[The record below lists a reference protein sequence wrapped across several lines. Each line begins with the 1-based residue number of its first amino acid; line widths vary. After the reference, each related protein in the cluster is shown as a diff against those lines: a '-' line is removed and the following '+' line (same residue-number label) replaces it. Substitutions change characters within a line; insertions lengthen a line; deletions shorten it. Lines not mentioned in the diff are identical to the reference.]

1 MISIFRNNTPLA
13 IGLLLLL
20 AIVPEINPHP
30 SASMLINS
38 QHTIVWN
45 WIYTFSEWINFNTSF
60 LGILIRVS
68 VTLICALYINKIVT
82 DHKLMEKP
90 GYLPAMWFL
99 LLQSLIPK
107 QVSLDILLMNVFM
120 IASVK
125 LMILVYKLEKPINS
139 LLTASFM
146 LSLIALINATSV
158 IYFLWLS
165 AALLIMRPAS
175 FREWIMVL
183 TGYLLPIYLL
193 TSILYLADRLD
204 FSLIFSFQ
212 KIEFGLPVLS
222 PIEWIRIAIVWL
234 TPWLFFM
241 LSANQISK
249 LLIQGRKAFIIC
261 LLLSIVVS
269 SLIVSDLTSVS
280 QNMHLSLLPATLLIS
295 PLFIHVRKKL
305 LPNLF
310 ILILLVLSQLR

>member
-1 MISIFRNNTPLA
+1 
-13 IGLLLLL
+13 
-20 AIVPEINPHP
+20 
-30 SASMLINS
+30 MLINS

-60 LGILIRVS
+60 IGILIRVS
-68 VTLICALYINKIVT
+68 VTLSCALYINKIVT

-107 QVSLDILLMNVFM
+107 QVSLDLLFINVCM

-125 LMILVYKLEKPINS
+125 LMILVYKIENPINS
-139 LLTASFM
+139 LLTASFI
-146 LSLIALINATSV
+146 LSLIALINSAS
-158 IYFLWLS
+158 ILYFLWLS

-183 TGYLLPIYLL
+183 IGFLLPIYLL
-193 TSILYLADRLD
+193 TSVLYITDRLD
-204 FSLIFSFQ
+204 FNLIFSFR
-212 KIEFGLPVLS
+212 KIAFELPQLS
-222 PIEWIRIAIVWL
+222 PFEWIRIAIVL
-234 TPWLFFM
+234 LIPWLFFM

-249 LLIQGRKAFIIC
+249 LLIQGRKTFIIS
-261 LLLSIVVS
+261 LLLSIVVTT
-269 SLIVSDLTSVS
+269 LILSDLTSVS
-280 QNMHLSLLPATLLIS
+280 QSIHLALLPATLLVS
-295 PLFIHVRKKL
+295 PLFINVRKKL

>member
-1 MISIFRNNTPLA
+1 
-13 IGLLLLL
+13 
-20 AIVPEINPHP
+20 
-30 SASMLINS
+30 
-38 QHTIVWN
+38 
-45 WIYTFSEWINFNTSF
+45 
-60 LGILIRVS
+60 
-68 VTLICALYINKIVT
+68 
-82 DHKLMEKP
+82 MEKP

-99 LLQSLIPK
+99 LLQSLIPI
-107 QVSLDILLMNVFM
+107 QVSLDILVMNVFM

-125 LMILVYKLEKPINS
+125 LMILVYKLENPINS

-183 TGYLLPIYLL
+183 TSYLLPIYLL

-212 KIEFGLPVLS
+212 KIEFALPVLS

-269 SLIVSDLTSVS
+269 SLILSELTSVS

-310 ILILLVLSQLR
+310 ILILIVLSQLR

>member
-30 SASMLINS
+30 SASMLNNS

-107 QVSLDILLMNVFM
+107 QVSLDILVMNVFM

-222 PIEWIRIAIVWL
+222 PIEWIRIAIVLL

-269 SLIVSDLTSVS
+269 SLIVSELTSVS

-295 PLFIHVRKKL
+295 PLFIHVRKNL

>member
-1 MISIFRNNTPLA
+1 LISIFRNNTPLA

-30 SASMLINS
+30 SASMLNNS
-38 QHTIVWN
+38 QHTIIWN

-68 VTLICALYINKIVT
+68 VTLICALYVNKIVT

-193 TSILYLADRLD
+193 TSILYLANRLD

-222 PIEWIRIAIVWL
+222 PIEWIHIAIVWL

-249 LLIQGRKAFIIC
+249 LLIQGRKTFIIC

-269 SLIVSDLTSVS
+269 SLIVSNLTSVS

-295 PLFIHVRKKL
+295 PLFINVRKKL

>member
-30 SASMLINS
+30 SASMLNNS

-60 LGILIRVS
+60 IGILIRVS

-193 TSILYLADRLD
+193 TSILYLANRLD

>member
-1 MISIFRNNTPLA
+1 LISIFRNNTPLA

-20 AIVPEINPHP
+20 AIVPETNPHP
-30 SASMLINS
+30 SASMLNNS
-38 QHTIVWN
+38 QHTIIWN

-68 VTLICALYINKIVT
+68 VTLICALYVNKIVT

-99 LLQSLIPK
+99 LLQSIIPK
-107 QVSLDILLMNVFM
+107 QVSLDILVMNVFM

-193 TSILYLADRLD
+193 TSILYLANRLD

-212 KIEFGLPVLS
+212 KIEFALPVLS

-249 LLIQGRKAFIIC
+249 LLIQGRKTFIIC

-269 SLIVSDLTSVS
+269 SLIVSNLTSVS

>member
-1 MISIFRNNTPLA
+1 
-13 IGLLLLL
+13 
-20 AIVPEINPHP
+20 
-30 SASMLINS
+30 MLNNS

-261 LLLSIVVS
+261 LLLSIVVP

>member
-30 SASMLINS
+30 SASMLNNS

-68 VTLICALYINKIVT
+68 VTLICALYVNKIVT

-193 TSILYLADRLD
+193 TSILYLANRLD

-212 KIEFGLPVLS
+212 KIEFALPVLS

-249 LLIQGRKAFIIC
+249 LLIQGRKTFIIC
-261 LLLSIVVS
+261 LLLSIVIS
-269 SLIVSDLTSVS
+269 SLIVSDLISVS

>member
-20 AIVPEINPHP
+20 AIVPEINTHP
-30 SASMLINS
+30 EAFVQYDSE
-38 QHTIVWN
+38 HTIVWN
-45 WIYTFSEWINFNTSF
+45 WIAAFSEWINFKTSI
-60 LGILIRVS
+60 LGVLIRVS
-68 VTLICALYINKIVT
+68 VTLIAALFINKIVT

-107 QVSLDILLMNVFM
+107 QVSLDILFINVCM

-125 LMILVYKLEKPINS
+125 LMILVYKIENPINS

-146 LSLIALINATSV
+146 LSMIALINSASV
-158 IYFLWLS
+158 TYFLWLS

-183 TGYLLPIYLL
+183 IGFLLPIYLL
-193 TSILYLADRLD
+193 TSVLYLTDRLD
-204 FSLIFSFQ
+204 FNLIFSFR
-212 KIEFGLPVLS
+212 KIAFELPQLS
-222 PIEWIRIAIVWL
+222 PFEWIRIAIVL
-234 TPWLFFM
+234 FIPWLFFL

-249 LLIQGRKAFIIC
+249 LLIQGRKTFIIC
-261 LLLSIVVS
+261 LLLSIVVTA
-269 SLIVSDLTSVS
+269 LIISDLSSVS
-280 QNMHLSLLPATLLIS
+280 QSIHLVLLPATLLIS
-295 PLFIHVRKKL
+295 PLFMHVRKKL

>member
-1 MISIFRNNTPLA
+1 MI
-13 IGLLLLL
+13 
-20 AIVPEINPHP
+20 
-30 SASMLINS
+30 
-38 QHTIVWN
+38 WN

-68 VTLICALYINKIVT
+68 VTLICALYVNKIVT

-183 TGYLLPIYLL
+183 TGYLIPIYLL
-193 TSILYLADRLD
+193 TSILYLANMLD

-222 PIEWIRIAIVWL
+222 PIEWVRIAIVWL

-249 LLIQGRKAFIIC
+249 LLIQGRKTFIIC

-269 SLIVSDLTSVS
+269 SLIVSNLTSVS

>member
-1 MISIFRNNTPLA
+1 
-13 IGLLLLL
+13 
-20 AIVPEINPHP
+20 
-30 SASMLINS
+30 MLNNS
-38 QHTIVWN
+38 QHTIIWN

-68 VTLICALYINKIVT
+68 VTLICALYVNKIVT

-193 TSILYLADRLD
+193 TSILYLANRLD

-222 PIEWIRIAIVWL
+222 PIEWIHIAIVWL

-269 SLIVSDLTSVS
+269 SLIVSNLTSVS

>member
-1 MISIFRNNTPLA
+1 LA

-20 AIVPEINPHP
+20 AIVPEINPLTQ
-30 SASMLINS
+30 AAIQNS
-38 QHTIVWN
+38 SHHTIVWN
-45 WIYTFSEWINFNTSF
+45 WLFTFSEWINFNTSF
-60 LGILIRVS
+60 LGTIIRVS
-68 VTLICALYINKIVT
+68 VTLISALYINKIVT

-107 QVSLDILLMNVFM
+107 QVSIDMLFMNVLM

-125 LMILVYKLEKPINS
+125 LMILVYKEERPVNS

-146 LSLIALINATSV
+146 LSLIAMINSASI

-165 AALLIMRPAS
+165 AALLIMRPSS

-193 TSILYLADRLD
+193 TSMLYLTDSLD
-204 FSLIFSFQ
+204 FSLIFSFP
-212 KIEFGLPVLS
+212 KIKFALPVLS
-222 PIEWIRIAIVWL
+222 PIEWIKIAIIWL

-261 LLLSIVVS
+261 LLLSIVVTC
-269 SLIVSDLTSVS
+269 LILSDLTYVS
-280 QNMHLSLLPATLLIS
+280 QNMHLTLLPATLLMS
-295 PLFIHVRKKL
+295 PLFIHIRKKL

>member
-1 MISIFRNNTPLA
+1 
-13 IGLLLLL
+13 
-20 AIVPEINPHP
+20 
-30 SASMLINS
+30 MLHNS

-222 PIEWIRIAIVWL
+222 PIEWIRIAIVLL

>member
-1 MISIFRNNTPLA
+1 LISIFRNNTPLA

-30 SASMLINS
+30 SASMLNNS

-107 QVSLDILLMNVFM
+107 QVSLDILVMNVFM

-212 KIEFGLPVLS
+212 KIEFALPVLS
-222 PIEWIRIAIVWL
+222 PIEWIRIANVWI

-269 SLIVSDLTSVS
+269 SLILSELTSVS

>member
-1 MISIFRNNTPLA
+1 
-13 IGLLLLL
+13 
-20 AIVPEINPHP
+20 
-30 SASMLINS
+30 
-38 QHTIVWN
+38 
-45 WIYTFSEWINFNTSF
+45 
-60 LGILIRVS
+60 
-68 VTLICALYINKIVT
+68 
-82 DHKLMEKP
+82 MEKP

-99 LLQSLIPK
+99 LLQSLIPI
-107 QVSLDILLMNVFM
+107 QVSLDILVMNVFM

-125 LMILVYKLEKPINS
+125 LMILVYKLEKTINS

-193 TSILYLADRLD
+193 TSILYLADSLD

-222 PIEWIRIAIVWL
+222 PIEWIRIAIVLL

-269 SLIVSDLTSVS
+269 SLILSELTSVS

-310 ILILLVLSQLR
+310 ILILIVLSQLR

>member
-20 AIVPEINPHP
+20 AIVPEVNTHLEAFVQND
-30 SASMLINS
+30 SE
-38 QHTIVWN
+38 HTIVWN
-45 WIYTFSEWINFNTSF
+45 WIAAFSEWINFNTSI
-60 LGILIRVS
+60 LGVLIRVS
-68 VTLICALYINKIVT
+68 VTLIAALFINKIVT

-107 QVSLDILLMNVFM
+107 QVSLDILFINVCM

-125 LMILVYKLEKPINS
+125 LMILVYKIENPINS

-146 LSLIALINATSV
+146 LSMIALINSASV
-158 IYFLWLS
+158 TYFLWLS

-183 TGYLLPIYLL
+183 IGFLLPIYLL
-193 TSILYLADRLD
+193 TSVLYLTDRLD
-204 FSLIFSFQ
+204 FNLIFSFR
-212 KIEFGLPVLS
+212 KIAFELPQLS
-222 PIEWIRIAIVWL
+222 PFEWIRIAIVL
-234 TPWLFFM
+234 FIPWLFFL

-249 LLIQGRKAFIIC
+249 LLIQGRKTFIIC
-261 LLLSIVVS
+261 LLLSIVVTA
-269 SLIVSDLTSVS
+269 LIISDLSSVS
-280 QNMHLSLLPATLLIS
+280 QSIHLVLLPATLLVS
-295 PLFIHVRKKL
+295 PLFMHVRKKL

>member
-1 MISIFRNNTPLA
+1 LISIFRNNTPLA

-30 SASMLINS
+30 SASMLNNS

-107 QVSLDILLMNVFM
+107 QVSLDILVMNVFM

-193 TSILYLADRLD
+193 TSILYLANRLD

-222 PIEWIRIAIVWL
+222 PIEWIRIAIVLL

-269 SLIVSDLTSVS
+269 SLIVSELTSVS

-295 PLFIHVRKKL
+295 PLFIHVRKNL

>member
-1 MISIFRNNTPLA
+1 LISIFRNNTPLA

-20 AIVPEINPHP
+20 AIVPEVNTHLEAFVQND
-30 SASMLINS
+30 SE
-38 QHTIVWN
+38 HTIVWN
-45 WIYTFSEWINFNTSF
+45 WIAAFSEWINFNTSI
-60 LGILIRVS
+60 LGVLIRVS
-68 VTLICALYINKIVT
+68 VTLIAALFINKIVT

-107 QVSLDILLMNVFM
+107 QVSLDILFINVCM

-125 LMILVYKLEKPINS
+125 LMILVYKIENPINS

-146 LSLIALINATSV
+146 LSMIALINSASV
-158 IYFLWLS
+158 TYFLWLS

-183 TGYLLPIYLL
+183 IGFLLPIYLL
-193 TSILYLADRLD
+193 TSVLYLTDRLD
-204 FSLIFSFQ
+204 FNLIFSFR
-212 KIEFGLPVLS
+212 KIAFELPQLS
-222 PIEWIRIAIVWL
+222 PFEWIRIAIVL
-234 TPWLFFM
+234 FIPWLFFL

-249 LLIQGRKAFIIC
+249 LLIQGRKTFIIC
-261 LLLSIVVS
+261 LLLSIVVTA
-269 SLIVSDLTSVS
+269 LIISDLSSVS
-280 QNMHLSLLPATLLIS
+280 QSIHLVLLPATLLVS
-295 PLFIHVRKKL
+295 PLFMHVRKKL

>member
-1 MISIFRNNTPLA
+1 LISIFRNNTPLA

-30 SASMLINS
+30 SASMLNNS
-38 QHTIVWN
+38 QHTIIWN

-68 VTLICALYINKIVT
+68 VTLICALYVNKIVT

-193 TSILYLADRLD
+193 TSILYLANRLD

-222 PIEWIRIAIVWL
+222 PIEWIHIAIVWL

-269 SLIVSDLTSVS
+269 SLIVSNLTSVS

>member
-1 MISIFRNNTPLA
+1 
-13 IGLLLLL
+13 
-20 AIVPEINPHP
+20 
-30 SASMLINS
+30 MLINS

-212 KIEFGLPVLS
+212 KIEFALPVLS

-269 SLIVSDLTSVS
+269 SLIVSNLTSVS

>member
-60 LGILIRVS
+60 IGILIRVS

-193 TSILYLADRLD
+193 TSILYLADSLD

-269 SLIVSDLTSVS
+269 SLIVSNLTSVS

>member
-1 MISIFRNNTPLA
+1 
-13 IGLLLLL
+13 
-20 AIVPEINPHP
+20 
-30 SASMLINS
+30 MLNNS
-38 QHTIVWN
+38 QHTIIWN

-68 VTLICALYINKIVT
+68 VTLICALYVNKIVT

-193 TSILYLADRLD
+193 TSILYLANRLD

-222 PIEWIRIAIVWL
+222 PIEWIHIAIVWL

-249 LLIQGRKAFIIC
+249 LLIQGRKTFIIC

-269 SLIVSDLTSVS
+269 SLIVSNLTSVS

-295 PLFIHVRKKL
+295 PLFINVRKKL

>member
-30 SASMLINS
+30 SASMLNNS

-310 ILILLVLSQLR
+310 ILILIVLSQLR

>member
-1 MISIFRNNTPLA
+1 
-13 IGLLLLL
+13 
-20 AIVPEINPHP
+20 
-30 SASMLINS
+30 MLKNS

-99 LLQSLIPK
+99 LLQSLIPI
-107 QVSLDILLMNVFM
+107 QVSLDILVMNVFM

-125 LMILVYKLEKPINS
+125 LMILVYKLENPINS

-193 TSILYLADRLD
+193 TSILYLADSLD

-269 SLIVSDLTSVS
+269 SLILSELTSVS

-310 ILILLVLSQLR
+310 ILILIVLSQLR

>member
-30 SASMLINS
+30 SASMLNNS

-82 DHKLMEKP
+82 DYKLMEKP

>member
-20 AIVPEINPHP
+20 AIVPEINTHP
-30 SASMLINS
+30 EAFVQNDSE
-38 QHTIVWN
+38 HTIVWN
-45 WIYTFSEWINFNTSF
+45 WIAAFSEWINFNTSI
-60 LGILIRVS
+60 LGVLIRVS
-68 VTLICALYINKIVT
+68 VTLIAALFINKIVT
-82 DHKLMEKP
+82 DHKLIEKP

-107 QVSLDILLMNVFM
+107 QVSLDILFINVCM

-125 LMILVYKLEKPINS
+125 LMILVYKLERPINS
-139 LLTASFM
+139 LLTASFL
-146 LSLIALINATSV
+146 LSLIALINSASV
-158 IYFLWLS
+158 LYFLWLS

-193 TSILYLADRLD
+193 TSVLYLTDRLD
-204 FSLIFSFQ
+204 FNFIFSFQ
-212 KIEFGLPVLS
+212 KIAFELPQLS
-222 PIEWIRIAIVWL
+222 PFEWIRIAIVL
-234 TPWLFFM
+234 IIPWLFFV
-241 LSANQISK
+241 LSSNQISK
-249 LLIQGRKAFIIC
+249 LLIQGRKTFIIS
-261 LLLSIVVS
+261 LLLSIVVT
-269 SLIVSDLTSVS
+269 SLILSDLTSLS
-280 QNMHLSLLPATLLIS
+280 QSIHLALLPATLLVS

>member
-60 LGILIRVS
+60 IGILIRVS

-107 QVSLDILLMNVFM
+107 QVSLDLLFINVCM

-125 LMILVYKLEKPINS
+125 LMILVYKIENPINS
-139 LLTASFM
+139 LLTASFI
-146 LSLIALINATSV
+146 LSLIALINSAS
-158 IYFLWLS
+158 ILYFLWLS

-183 TGYLLPIYLL
+183 IGFLLPIYLL
-193 TSILYLADRLD
+193 TSVLYITDRLD
-204 FSLIFSFQ
+204 FNLIFSFR
-212 KIEFGLPVLS
+212 KIAFELPQLS
-222 PIEWIRIAIVWL
+222 PFEWIRIAIVL
-234 TPWLFFM
+234 LIPWLFFM

-249 LLIQGRKAFIIC
+249 LLIQGRKTFIIS
-261 LLLSIVVS
+261 LLLSIVVTT
-269 SLIVSDLTSVS
+269 LILSDLTSVS
-280 QNMHLSLLPATLLIS
+280 QSIHLALLPATLLVS
-295 PLFIHVRKKL
+295 PLFINVRKKL

>member
-1 MISIFRNNTPLA
+1 LISIFRNNTPLA

-30 SASMLINS
+30 SASMLNNS

-193 TSILYLADRLD
+193 TSILYLANRLD

-269 SLIVSDLTSVS
+269 SLILSELTSVS

>member
-212 KIEFGLPVLS
+212 KIEFALPVLS

-269 SLIVSDLTSVS
+269 SLILSELTSVS

>member
-1 MISIFRNNTPLA
+1 
-13 IGLLLLL
+13 
-20 AIVPEINPHP
+20 
-30 SASMLINS
+30 MLINS

>member
-1 MISIFRNNTPLA
+1 LISIFRNNTPLA

-30 SASMLINS
+30 SASMLNNS

-107 QVSLDILLMNVFM
+107 QVSLDILVMNVFM

-125 LMILVYKLEKPINS
+125 LMILVYKLEKTINS

-193 TSILYLADRLD
+193 TSILYLADSLD

-222 PIEWIRIAIVWL
+222 PIEWIRIAIVLL

-269 SLIVSDLTSVS
+269 SLILSELTSVS

-310 ILILLVLSQLR
+310 ILILIVLSQLR

>member
-1 MISIFRNNTPLA
+1 MI
-13 IGLLLLL
+13 
-20 AIVPEINPHP
+20 
-30 SASMLINS
+30 
-38 QHTIVWN
+38 WN

-68 VTLICALYINKIVT
+68 VTLICALYVNKIVT

-193 TSILYLADRLD
+193 TSILYLANRLD

-222 PIEWIRIAIVWL
+222 PIEWVRIAIVWL

-249 LLIQGRKAFIIC
+249 LLIQGRKTFIIC

-269 SLIVSDLTSVS
+269 SLIVSNLTSVS

>member
-1 MISIFRNNTPLA
+1 
-13 IGLLLLL
+13 
-20 AIVPEINPHP
+20 
-30 SASMLINS
+30 MLNNS

-193 TSILYLADRLD
+193 TSILYLADSLD

-269 SLIVSDLTSVS
+269 SLIVSNLTSVS

>member
-1 MISIFRNNTPLA
+1 
-13 IGLLLLL
+13 
-20 AIVPEINPHP
+20 
-30 SASMLINS
+30 
-38 QHTIVWN
+38 
-45 WIYTFSEWINFNTSF
+45 
-60 LGILIRVS
+60 
-68 VTLICALYINKIVT
+68 
-82 DHKLMEKP
+82 MEKP

>member
-20 AIVPEINPHP
+20 AIVPEINTHP
-30 SASMLINS
+30 EAFVQNDS

-45 WIYTFSEWINFNTSF
+45 WIAAFSEWINFNTSF
-60 LGILIRVS
+60 LGVLIRVS
-68 VTLICALYINKIVT
+68 VTLIAALFINKIVT

-107 QVSLDILLMNVFM
+107 QVSLDILFINVCM

-125 LMILVYKLEKPINS
+125 LMILVYKMENPINS

-146 LSLIALINATSV
+146 LSLIALINSASV
-158 IYFLWLS
+158 TYFLWLS

-183 TGYLLPIYLL
+183 IGFLLPIYLL
-193 TSILYLADRLD
+193 TSVLYLTDRLD
-204 FSLIFSFQ
+204 FNLIFSFRTI
-212 KIEFGLPVLS
+212 KFALPQLS
-222 PIEWIRIAIVWL
+222 PFEWIRIAIVL
-234 TPWLFFM
+234 FIPWLFFL

-249 LLIQGRKAFIIC
+249 LLIQGRKTFIIS
-261 LLLSIVVS
+261 LLLSIVVT
-269 SLIVSDLTSVS
+269 SLILSDLTSVS
-280 QNMHLSLLPATLLIS
+280 QSIHLALLPATLLAS
-295 PLFIHVRKKL
+295 PLFINVRKKL

>member
-1 MISIFRNNTPLA
+1 LISIFRNNTPLA

-30 SASMLINS
+30 SASMLNNS

-99 LLQSLIPK
+99 LLQSLIPI
-107 QVSLDILLMNVFM
+107 QVSLDILVMNVFM

-125 LMILVYKLEKPINS
+125 LMILVYKLEKTINS

-193 TSILYLADRLD
+193 TSILYLADSLD

-222 PIEWIRIAIVWL
+222 PIEWIRIAIVLL

-269 SLIVSDLTSVS
+269 SLILSELTSVS

-310 ILILLVLSQLR
+310 ILILIVLSQLR

>member
-30 SASMLINS
+30 SASMLNNS

-222 PIEWIRIAIVWL
+222 PIEWIRIAIVLL

-269 SLIVSDLTSVS
+269 SLIVSELTSVS